1 MTLSPS
7 PSFAPASCVTRQ
19 PVHLNP
25 TDDVVLRVS
34 GDDVTCCVYSF
45 RLPRA
50 SRRSEVGLLNIQE
63 RVAPGLFLGYSW
75 AWKINNTYF
84 GPGKIP
90 SNSLA
95 IAYRKK
101 GLCMENSWSAFEL
114 NMLPDFHTSYS
125 AAMSVVPT

>member
-7 PSFAPASCVTRQ
+7 PSFAPASCVTQQ

-50 SRRSEVGLLNIQE
+50 SRRSGQAVAGASIGVRGSGVSQLE
-63 RVAPGLFLGYSW
+63 RV
-75 AWKINNTYF
+75 
-84 GPGKIP
+84 
-90 SNSLA
+90 
-95 IAYRKK
+95 
-101 GLCMENSWSAFEL
+101 EL
-114 NMLPDFHTSYS
+114 
-125 AAMSVVPT
+125 